1 MKVFS
6 RKKGFI
12 GTPRYA
18 SISAHLGQ
26 DQSKKDDIESLLY
39 NLAYLYYKKLPWL
52 CLKVSGNRKIQE
64 IKNSKIKHSDQVFLE
79 MGDNFIKAYEYVRL
93 LSPYE

>member
-1 MKVFS
+1 MFQK
-6 RKKGFI
+6 KKGFI

-39 NLAYLYYKKLPWL
+39 NLAFLYFKSLPWL
-52 CLKVSGNRKIQE
+52 CLKISGNKKIE
-64 IKNSKIKHSDQVFLE
+64 
-79 MGDNFIKAYEYVRL
+79 
-93 LSPYE
+93 